1 MSKTIGR
8 CLILSGLF
16 GLTAAAAAA
25 QTDSLSTVPP
35 QLRRAS
41 WLSDERVFR
50 AGDVITIVVDERVAA
65 TERNVKSATNS
76 RSTDMDLG
84 LQHDLAVGAPEG
96 AVGFNTG
103 SASRS
108 RADGS
113 ANREGGLTAVLS
125 VRVIGFEGANLL
137 RIRGTRL
144 VEVDGRKQEV
154 SLEGLVR
161 SEDVSP
167 SNIVQ
172 SSRIADAMISYDGK
186 NIGPSRGILGSI
198 LGIFWP

>member
-16 GLTAAAAAA
+16 GLIAAAAAA
-25 QTDSLSTVPP
+25 QTDSVNTVPP

-50 AGDVITIVVDERVAA
+50 AGDLITIVVDERVAA
-65 TERNVKSATNS
+65 TERNAKSATS
-76 RSTDMDLG
+76 TRSTDMDLG
-84 LQHDLAVGAPEG
+84 LQHNLTAGVPEG

-103 SASRS
+103 TANRS
-108 RADGS
+108 RNDGT

-172 SSRIADAMISYDGK
+172 SSRVADAIISYNGK

-198 LGIFWP
+198 LSIFWP